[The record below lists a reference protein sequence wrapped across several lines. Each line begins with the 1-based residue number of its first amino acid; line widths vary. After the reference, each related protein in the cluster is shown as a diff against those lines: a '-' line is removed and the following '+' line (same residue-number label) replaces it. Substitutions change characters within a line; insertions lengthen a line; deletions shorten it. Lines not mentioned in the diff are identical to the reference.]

1 MRNDSKRVEGAAEE
15 LGGKIRGGFGKL
27 IGNEQMQV
35 SGKVCELEGA
45 AKQLAAKAAER
56 VQVNMV
62 KFVGAVTYRVGAMI
76 ENEHPRIESR
86 APVSLCK
93 GARDSQR

>member
-1 MRNDSKRVEGAAEE
+1 MTNTSKRVEGVAEE

-35 SGKVCELEGA
+35 SGKACELEGA
-45 AKQLAAKAAER
+45 AKQLAAKAIEPI
-56 VQVNMV
+56 QVKMV
-62 KFVGAVTYRVGAMI
+62 KFVGAVRYRVGAMI

-86 APVSLCK
+86 AEASLCK
-93 GARDSQR
+93 AGSDSRR